1 MWASTVTKALALMNA
16 PTQPLNEPE
25 PGHGPAPALND
36 AILQVPK
43 SATLTINEKSR
54 QLQREGRR
62 IYRLGLGQSPFP
74 VPELMVSRLQ
84 AYARAK
90 DYMAVQGYLPLRE
103 AIAGFMRRTEGLDCE
118 ARDILIGPG
127 SKELLFGLQMALD
140 CELLLPAPSWVS
152 YEPQARLLGKIVH
165 WLPTRAEDGWKL
177 NAEALDAHC
186 ARRAGGRCQLLVLN
200 SPNNPSGACYEPSEL
215 QALAEVARRHRMIV
229 LSDEIYSELHF
240 SGEHQSIAR
249 YYPEGS
255 IVSNGISKWAGA
267 GGWRLGFFAFPR
279 ELDYLLH
286 SMVVIASETFTSVS
300 APVQMASICAFEDS
314 AAIIDYI
321 HACRRVMAGI
331 GSNFT
336 ARLTAAG
343 PDIVP
348 PRGGFYCLSDFAPLA
363 EKLRQRG
370 IGNDTELAERLLE
383 DTGVAALPGSDFGLE
398 NSLTLRMALVDFDG
412 DALLQRAL
420 AEHELEIGLEL
431 PELRR
436 IQQACDR
443 IADWLRSL

>member
-1 MWASTVTKALALMNA
+1 MSTPFATHDHEA
-16 PTQPLNEPE
+16 
-25 PGHGPAPALND
+25 APAAAIND
-36 AILQVPK
+36 RILQVPK
-43 SATLTINEKSR
+43 SATLAINEKSR
-54 QLQREGRR
+54 ALQREGRK
-62 IYRLGLGQSPFP
+62 IFRLGLGQSPFP

-103 AIAGFMRRTEGLDCE
+103 AVAGFMRRTEGLDCR
-118 ARDILIGPG
+118 ASDILIGPG

-177 NAEALDAHC
+177 TAEALDAHC
-186 ARRAGGRCQLLVLN
+186 LRRAGGRCQLLVLN
-200 SPNNPSGACYEPSEL
+200 SPNNPSGACYTEDEL
-215 QALAEVARRHRMIV
+215 QRLAEVARRHRVIV

-240 SGEHQSIAR
+240 EGEHRSIAR
-249 YYPEGS
+249 YYPERS

-279 ELDYLLH
+279 ELNHILQ

-300 APVQMASICAFEDS
+300 APIQMASICAFEDS

-321 HACRRVMAGI
+321 HACRRIMRGI
-331 GSNFT
+331 GTDFS
-336 ARLTAAG
+336 RQLRQAG
-343 PDIVP
+343 VDIVTP
-348 PRGGFYCLSDFAPLA
+348 QGGFYCLPDFAPFA
-363 EKLRQRG
+363 DRLRTAG
-370 IGNDTELAERLLE
+370 IDNAVQLAERLLE
-383 DTGVAALPGSDFGLE
+383 DTGVAALPGGDFGLTG
-398 NSLTLRMALVDFDG
+398 SLALRMALVDFDG
-412 DALLQRAL
+412 DALLHKAIQQPD
-420 AEHELEIGLEL
+420 LEIDLQL

-436 IQQACDR
+436 LQQACDR
-443 IADWLRSL
+443 IGEWLRTI